1 MPIADTT
8 QQTADGPLDRPGSL
22 LAGRYR
28 VLDWLARGGQADVY
42 TGVDT
47 QADSPVAVKFVPLRS
62 TEAAERFEREVR
74 VLRLLDDPGVVRLFA
89 TGVTGGQGWIVMERV
104 EGVPFPGGR
113 ARWEELAPVVHAL
126 LETLDRVHGR
136 GFIHRD
142 LKPGNVLV
150 GPSGTPTL
158 LDFGLARGDGVTTLT
173 ASGAFMGTPRY
184 MAPEQLRSERADE
197 RTDLYQ
203 VGVMVREAL
212 TGEPC
217 FGGTELSDMLARR
230 TRASLP
236 SIAARVPELSPQVVG
251 VLDALVAPRSED
263 RPRSARVALLAL
275 TGSVRDTEF
284 PWLGG
289 RSVVESVI
297 GRLRAGE
304 TVRVSGRAG
313 SGRSRLVREVAA
325 VFAEEG
331 RPRMHAAPATVP
343 LGSLVPL
350 VGPPEGDP
358 LRWAERRLQS
368 RLSAGELLLVDDAE
382 RLDRWSREVLDR
394 VSGSVLRIEPDA
406 DITLPPLDEADL
418 RVLFHG
424 PESLLHLPSDAAAL
438 LWRRSRGNPA
448 RVAGEVD
455 RWVAAGLA
463 SWVEGRIRVDR
474 AALERLQAGFPGV
487 PPAADGD
494 APLRP
499 ELEDLL
505 AWIHIAGPGLDRR
518 GLAEARGEPRWQLD
532 LALDELQRGGAI
544 ACEGEGVEPLVPAR
558 ALAQWDAER
567 RLAAHTA
574 IAAAMP
580 PLAPGRLGH
589 LLALGESRAAVEE
602 AVRVADQQAA
612 GGRMGAA
619 LETSRQAAELALRS
633 AEPAAALWKRLA
645 QLALEDG
652 SRSCIASTAALVRR
666 ATDAG
671 EAGALLDAA
680 CAPTLEPAATWLR
693 DLAPLADVDLELRR
707 HDLRVR
713 TSRAAGG
720 AAYGATVEAASSWA
734 EGVRTAQALA
744 ARAWWRASWHYH
756 GNRQREAAEEA
767 ESGLTEELLPSMRLR
782 LVLRALSTWLELGE
796 PARVRHLA
804 QALRADGARLRLPQ
818 MEGYGVWAERSLLN
832 RTRQAEGVDEP
843 LLEAARALRG
853 DALSGLILVTEAT
866 ICAWRGEVE
875 RGGALA
881 LEAGL
886 AFEAAASPASAAWA
900 GAVTWFCTPDP
911 AHMERTVKALA
922 EVNRSDIL
930 AEGLALL
937 ATRLPLSEPQR
948 LLFDGAWHATHWGE
962 AKDWRRGYFSPN
974 EMLEA
979 VNQGPRGAATTV

>member
-1 MPIADTT
+1 M
-8 QQTADGPLDRPGSL
+8 
-22 LAGRYR
+22 
-28 VLDWLARGGQADVY
+28 
-42 TGVDT
+42 
-47 QADSPVAVKFVPLRS
+47 
-62 TEAAERFEREVR
+62 
-74 VLRLLDDPGVVRLFA
+74 
-89 TGVTGGQGWIVMERV
+89 
-104 EGVPFPGGR
+104 
-113 ARWEELAPVVHAL
+113 VHAL

-150 GPSGTPTL
+150 NAAGVPTL

-203 VGVMVREAL
+203 LGVMVREAL
-212 TGEPC
+212 TGEAC
-217 FGGTELSDMLARR
+217 FGGSELSDMLARR

-236 SIAARVPELSPQVVG
+236 SIAARLPELTPRVVG

-289 RSVVESVI
+289 RTVVETVI

-304 TVRVSGRAG
+304 TVRVSGRGG

-325 VFAEEG
+325 AFAEEG

-350 VGPPEGDP
+350 VGPPEGNP
-358 LRWAERRLQS
+358 LDWAERRLQA

-394 VSGSVLRIEPDA
+394 VSGAVLRVEPQA
-406 DITLPPLDEADL
+406 EVTLAPLAEADL
-418 RVLFHG
+418 AALFHG

-463 SWVEGRIRVDR
+463 TWVKGRIRIDR

-487 PPAADGD
+487 STVADGD
-494 APLRP
+494 SPLRP

-505 AWIHIAGPGLDRR
+505 AWIHIGGPGLDRR

-532 LALDELQRGGAI
+532 LALDELQRSGAI
-544 ACEGEGVEPLVPAR
+544 VCEGEGIEPLVPAR

-567 RLAAHTA
+567 RLAAHAA

-589 LLALGESRAAVEE
+589 LLALGESRAAIEE
-602 AVRVADQQAA
+602 AVRVADQQASV
-612 GGRMGAA
+612 GRMGAA

-633 AEPAAALWKRLA
+633 AEPASELWKRLA

-652 SRSCIASTAALVRR
+652 SRSCIVSTAALVLR
-666 ATDAG
+666 APDAG
-671 EAGALLDAA
+671 EAGHLLDAA
-680 CAPTLEPAATWLR
+680 CAPSVEPAATWLR
-693 DLAPLADVDLELRR
+693 DLAPLADVDLDLRR

-713 TSRAAGG
+713 ASRAEGG
-720 AAYGATVEAASSWA
+720 AAYGAAVEAASTWA
-734 EGVRTAQALA
+734 AGVGSPHALA
-744 ARAWWRASWHYH
+744 ARAWWRGSWHYH

-767 ESGLTEELLPSMRLR
+767 EAGLAVELLPSMRLR

-796 PARVRHLA
+796 PDRVRVLA
-804 QALRADGARLRLPQ
+804 EALRTDGARLRLPQ
-818 MEGYGVWAERSLLN
+818 MEGYGAWAERSLRN
-832 RTRQAEGVDEP
+832 RMREAVGVDEP
-843 LLEAARALRG
+843 LVEAARALRG
-853 DALSGLILVTEAT
+853 EALGGLILVTEAT
-866 ICAWRGEVE
+866 ICAWRGEAVL
-875 RGGALA
+875 GAALA
-881 LEAGL
+881 QEAVL
-886 AFEAAASPASAAWA
+886 AFDAAASPASAAWA
-900 GAVTWFCTPDP
+900 GAVALFCAPDP
-911 AHMERTVKALA
+911 AGIEGVVAALA
-922 EVNRSDIL
+922 GVRRSDIL

-937 ATRLPLSEPQR
+937 ATRLPLSDAHR
-948 LLFDGAWHATHWGE
+948 ASFHAAWRATHWGE
-962 AKDWRRGYFSPN
+962 AMDWRRGYFSPR
-974 EMLEA
+974 EML
-979 VNQGPRGAATTV
+979 AALG

>member
-1 MPIADTT
+1 M
-8 QQTADGPLDRPGSL
+8 
-22 LAGRYR
+22 
-28 VLDWLARGGQADVY
+28 
-42 TGVDT
+42 
-47 QADSPVAVKFVPLRS
+47 
-62 TEAAERFEREVR
+62 
-74 VLRLLDDPGVVRLFA
+74 
-89 TGVTGGQGWIVMERV
+89 
-104 EGVPFPGGR
+104 
-113 ARWEELAPVVHAL
+113 
-126 LETLDRVHGR
+126 
-136 GFIHRD
+136 
-142 LKPGNVLV
+142 
-150 GPSGTPTL
+150 
-158 LDFGLARGDGVTTLT
+158 
-173 ASGAFMGTPRY
+173 
-184 MAPEQLRSERADE
+184 
-197 RTDLYQ
+197 
-203 VGVMVREAL
+203 
-212 TGEPC
+212 
-217 FGGTELSDMLARR
+217 
-230 TRASLP
+230 
-236 SIAARVPELSPQVVG
+236 
-251 VLDALVAPRSED
+251 
-263 RPRSARVALLAL
+263 
-275 TGSVRDTEF
+275 
-284 PWLGG
+284 
-289 RSVVESVI
+289 
-297 GRLRAGE
+297 
-304 TVRVSGRAG
+304 
-313 SGRSRLVREVAA
+313 
-325 VFAEEG
+325 
-331 RPRMHAAPATVP
+331 
-343 LGSLVPL
+343 
-350 VGPPEGDP
+350 
-358 LRWAERRLQS
+358 
-368 RLSAGELLLVDDAE
+368 
-382 RLDRWSREVLDR
+382 
-394 VSGSVLRIEPDA
+394 SGSVLRIEPDA

-612 GGRMGAA
+612 VGRMGAA

-652 SRSCIASTAALVRR
+652 SRSCLESTAALVRR
-666 ATDAG
+666 AADAG

-713 TSRAAGG
+713 TALAASGPVYDE
-720 AAYGATVEAASSWA
+720 AVEAASDWA
-734 EGVRTAQALA
+734 ARLGTPQALA

-767 ESGLTEELLPSMRLR
+767 EAGLTDATQPSMRLR

-796 PARVRHLA
+796 PERVRHLA
-804 QALRADGARLRLPQ
+804 RALRADGARLRLPA
-818 MEGYGVWAERSLLN
+818 MEGYGVWAERSLLH
-832 RTRQAEGVDEP
+832 RTRQAEGVDEA
-843 LLEAARALRG
+843 LVDAALALRG
-853 DALSGLILVTEAT
+853 EAVSGLILLTEAT
-866 ICAWRGEVE
+866 ICAWRGETE

-881 LEAGL
+881 RAAVLAYQAVGAPAAVAWADAVALFCSADPAGL
-886 AFEAAASPASAAWA
+886 DR
-900 GAVTWFCTPDP
+900 V
-911 AHMERTVKALA
+911 VQALA
-922 EVNRSDIL
+922 AVRRTDVL

-937 ATRLPLSEPQR
+937 ATRFPLIVAHHA
-948 LLFDGAWHATHWGE
+948 LFHDAWRATHWGE
-962 AKDWRRGYFSPN
+962 AKDWRRGYYSPN
-974 EMLEA
+974 EMVEA
-979 VNQGPRGAATTV
+979 VRVGPRGAATPR